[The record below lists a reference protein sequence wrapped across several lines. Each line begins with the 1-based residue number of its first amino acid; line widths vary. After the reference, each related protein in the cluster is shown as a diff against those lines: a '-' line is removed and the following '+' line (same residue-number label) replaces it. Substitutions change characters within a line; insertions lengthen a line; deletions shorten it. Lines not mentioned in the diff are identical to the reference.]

1 MPTVLLIGIPIVV
14 AILLWAIL
22 SLPDEEEKEEGVD
35 VMEPEAVKKPKS
47 QKSVK
52 TKKKTR

>member
-22 SLPDEEEKEEGVD
+22 SLPDEESAEKEV
-35 VMEPEAVKKPKS
+35 AKPKT
-47 QKSVK
+47 
-52 TKKKTR
+52 TKKKK